1 MSAHCRRGH
10 FAFEHGAPC
19 HHLWAGKFK
28 SSVILCDMKQVC
40 ELSEDAC
47 ARRVMSSTWS
57 VSTSQSLAGLGR
69 MSSGQL
75 DGLVRS
81 PPLLPPQPPCE
92 PEHRSKAQQGPA
104 TNHPEAAHGQ
114 LGNYPQLHT
123 FASAPHALGLPRVTR
138 NIFPELFR
146 AAAHSCPVDGSG
158 PRGRLP
164 PWSLVGGQDQVSL
177 IKRRASR
184 SLTSRLLNQE
194 H

>member
-19 HHLWAGKFK
+19 RHLWAGKFK

-69 MSSGQL
+69 SSGQL
-75 DGLVRS
+75 GGLVRS

-114 LGNYPQLHT
+114 LGNYPQLPP
-123 FASAPHALGLPRVTR
+123 SYICKRAPR
-138 NIFPELFR
+138 
-146 AAAHSCPVDGSG
+146 
-158 PRGRLP
+158 
-164 PWSLVGGQDQVSL
+164 
-177 IKRRASR
+177 SR
-184 SLTSRLLNQE
+184 SSESHAKYFSGTFSGGSALLPGGR
-194 H
+194 

>member
-69 MSSGQL
+69 SSGQL
-75 DGLVRS
+75 GGLVRS

-146 AAAHSCPVDGSG
+146 AAAHSCPVAGSG
-158 PRGRLP
+158 PGGP
-164 PWSLVGGQDQVSL
+164 ASLVAGGQYQVSL